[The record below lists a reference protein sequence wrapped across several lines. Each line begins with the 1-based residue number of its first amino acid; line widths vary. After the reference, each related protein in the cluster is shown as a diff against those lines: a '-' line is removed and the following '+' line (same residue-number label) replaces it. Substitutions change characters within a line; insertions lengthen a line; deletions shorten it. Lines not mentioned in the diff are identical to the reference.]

1 MAPFLGNLC
10 KLWATYANFGQ
21 LLLHLVTLDK
31 LVNQNVVYFFDT
43 ITKHSHLFLPDMTDT
58 KLDMHDK

>member
-31 LVNQNVVYFFDT
+31 LDNQNVVYFFDT
-43 ITKHSHLFLPDMTDT
+43 ITKHSHLFS
-58 KLDMHDK
+58 LD